1 MRPPASSRVIE
12 GRVPVNTNVF
22 PASGRPSLRAAAFW
36 LSGWMTG
43 KMQDDE
49 IRMTKICPSASL
61 ILRRHHF

>member
-1 MRPPASSRVIE
+1 
-12 GRVPVNTNVF
+12 VPVNTNVF